1 MAEPTSST
9 AGIAIA
15 AGTITLSGSILGVHY
30 DALLAGFFG
39 GLVSLSYLP
48 AMSIARIAGT
58 VAASALTAGFF
69 APVVASGAAN
79 YFSYL
84 AGIGDPLR
92 IATAAGI
99 GLCAQV
105 LVPSVFSYIRRKGGL
120 QE

>member
-9 AGIAIA
+9 VGIAIA

-48 AMSIARIAGT
+48 ATSIARIAGT
-58 VAASALTAGFF
+58 VAASALLAGFF
-69 APVVASGAAN
+69 APVISMAAMN
-79 YFSYL
+79 YFAWL
-84 AGIGDPLR
+84 AGTGDHTR

-105 LVPSVFSYIRRKGGL
+105 AIPAVFNWIRLKGGA
-120 QE
+120 Q

>member
-9 AGIAIA
+9 AGIALA
-15 AGTITLSGSILGVHY
+15 AGAITLSGSVLGVHY

-48 AMSIARIAGT
+48 AMSIPRTAWS
-58 VAASALTAGFF
+58 VAAAALLAGLF
-69 APVVASGAAN
+69 APVLSIASAN
-79 YFSYL
+79 YFTWL
-84 AGIGDPLR
+84 AGTGGQLR

-105 LVPSVFSYIRRKGGL
+105 AIPALFTWIRKKGGA
-120 QE
+120 E